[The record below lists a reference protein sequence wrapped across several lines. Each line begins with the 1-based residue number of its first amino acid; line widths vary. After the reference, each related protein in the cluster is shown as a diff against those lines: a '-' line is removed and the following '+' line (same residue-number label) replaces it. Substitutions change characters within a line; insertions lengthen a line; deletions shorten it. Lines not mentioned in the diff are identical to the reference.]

1 MPPGVGVSGL
11 ESDGGDQFFCG
22 GGSSGKVRA
31 VRRPKQS
38 GCVTGRGPHVAHRG
52 VTARARPIPGNRSM
66 SQEAALQAYGLYPDD
81 GPATGLGRKLAAA
94 SEKPS
99 LPWSFKVVD
108 DASVNAFAL
117 PGGYI
122 YVTRGLM
129 THLRTEA
136 ELVSVLGHEIG
147 HVTGRH
153 SASQMS
159 KQQLAM
165 GGLIVGMMVEPEL
178 QRFGGLAQQGLG
190 VLFLKFGRDH
200 ENEADELGLRY
211 MTREEYDPREMIEV
225 FGVLDRV
232 GRAEGGAGRMPEWL
246 STHPNPG
253 NRQTNI
259 QEEIAK
265 TGATGSVVNRDAYLR
280 HLDGMVFGDNP
291 REGYFVGQA
300 FYHPD
305 LRFQLAF
312 PRGFKT
318 QNQRQAVA
326 GVSEGQDAMVA
337 LTLTAGSSPEEA
349 ARKFLSQQGLQ
360 AGRTGRDTIGGLPA
374 YEAFFEVATEQ
385 GALRGQVAFVAY
397 DSKMYRLLAYTLG
410 RAVRV
415 VPEGVRRGD
424 PQLRSAPG
432 GALPG
437 RPAQAHRSRE
447 AGPRDGARGV
457 RPRLSLDGRE
467 RDDRAHQRR
476 RREPAAGPRPAGQ
489 ARRGRPPAGLSLRLL
504 LERAE
509 WEREKPRRAFQG
521 SPGPVGLLGF
531 AHVL

>member
-1 MPPGVGVSGL
+1 MHCSRLIVAAAAVTVGA
-11 ESDGGDQFFCG
+11 C
-22 GGSSGKVRA
+22 A
-31 VRRPKQS
+31 TNPA
-38 GCVTGRGPHVAHRG
+38 TGRKQL
-52 VTARARPIPGNRSM
+52 ILM
-66 SQEAALQAYGLYPDD
+66 SEGQEAALGKEADQQAVAAYGLYPDEQIQAYV
-81 GPATGLGRKLAAA
+81 GGLGRKLAAA

-108 DASVNAFAL
+108 DATVNAFAL

-259 QEEIAK
+259 QEQIAK

-291 REGYFVGQA
+291 REGYFLGQA

-305 LRFQLAF
+305 MRFRLTF
-312 PRGFKT
+312 PGGFKT

-337 LTLTAGSSPEEA
+337 LTLTAGTPEEA
-349 ARKFLSQQGLQ
+349 ARRFLSQQGLQ
-360 AGRTGRDTIGGLPA
+360 AGRTGRDPIGGLPA

-385 GALRGQVAFVAY
+385 GALRGQVAFVAH
-397 DSKMYRLLAYTLG
+397 DGKTFRLLAYTPAARFASYQNAFDAAIRSFAPLRDARYLDVQPKRIDLVRLDREMG
-410 RAVRV
+410 LAEFARAYPSTVEGATIGLINGVDANQPLARGLLAKRV
-415 VPEGVRRGD
+415 VGGRLPE
-424 PQLRSAPG
+424 
-432 GALPG
+432 
-437 RPAQAHRSRE
+437 
-447 AGPRDGARGV
+447 
-457 RPRLSLDGRE
+457 
-467 RDDRAHQRR
+467 
-476 RREPAAGPRPAGQ
+476 
-489 ARRGRPPAGLSLRLL
+489 
-504 LERAE
+504 
-509 WEREKPRRAFQG
+509 
-521 SPGPVGLLGF
+521 
-531 AHVL
+531 

>member
-1 MPPGVGVSGL
+1 
-11 ESDGGDQFFCG
+11 
-22 GGSSGKVRA
+22 
-31 VRRPKQS
+31 
-38 GCVTGRGPHVAHRG
+38 
-52 VTARARPIPGNRSM
+52 
-66 SQEAALQAYGLYPDD
+66 
-81 GPATGLGRKLAAA
+81 
-94 SEKPS
+94 
-99 LPWSFKVVD
+99 
-108 DASVNAFAL
+108 
-117 PGGYI
+117 
-122 YVTRGLM
+122 M

-136 ELVSVLGHEIG
+136 ELMSVLGHEIG

-374 YEAFFEVATEQ
+374 HEAFFEVATEQ

-397 DSKMYRLLAYTLG
+397 DSKIYRLLAYTSAARFASYQKAFDAAIRSFAPLREARYLDVQPKRIDLVTLDREMG
-410 RAVRV
+410 LAEFARAYPSTVESATIGLINGVDANQPLARGLLAKRV
-415 VPEGVRRGD
+415 V
-424 PQLRSAPG
+424 G
-432 GALPG
+432 GRLP
-437 RPAQAHRSRE
+437 
-447 AGPRDGARGV
+447 D
-457 RPRLSLDGRE
+457 
-467 RDDRAHQRR
+467 
-476 RREPAAGPRPAGQ
+476 
-489 ARRGRPPAGLSLRLL
+489 
-504 LERAE
+504 
-509 WEREKPRRAFQG
+509 
-521 SPGPVGLLGF
+521 
-531 AHVL
+531 

>member
-1 MPPGVGVSGL
+1 MLYSRLIVAAA
-11 ESDGGDQFFCG
+11 
-22 GGSSGKVRA
+22 A
-31 VRRPKQS
+31 VTFGACATNPA
-38 GCVTGRGPHVAHRG
+38 TGRKQL
-52 VTARARPIPGNRSM
+52 ILM
-66 SQEAALQAYGLYPDD
+66 SEGQEAALGKEADQEAVAAYGLYPDD
-81 GPATGLGRKLAAA
+81 KVQAYVGGLGRKLAAA
-94 SEKPS
+94 SERPS

-108 DASVNAFAL
+108 DPTVNAFAL

-291 REGYFVGQA
+291 REGYFLGRA

-305 LRFQLAF
+305 LRFHLAF
-312 PRGFKT
+312 PPGFKT

-397 DSKMYRLLAYTLG
+397 DSKMYRLLAYTSAARFASYQKAFDAAIRSFAPLREARYLDVQPKRIDLVTLDREMG
-410 RAVRV
+410 LAEFARAYPSTVESATIGLINGVDANQPLARGLLAKRV
-415 VPEGVRRGD
+415 V
-424 PQLRSAPG
+424 G
-432 GALPG
+432 GRLP
-437 RPAQAHRSRE
+437 
-447 AGPRDGARGV
+447 D
-457 RPRLSLDGRE
+457 
-467 RDDRAHQRR
+467 
-476 RREPAAGPRPAGQ
+476 
-489 ARRGRPPAGLSLRLL
+489 
-504 LERAE
+504 
-509 WEREKPRRAFQG
+509 
-521 SPGPVGLLGF
+521 
-531 AHVL
+531 